1 MIDCN
6 SVLLILFVS
15 FFLPVENRLALKQ
28 MLLIRRCPSPPSG
41 GAGTIVRGNYREA
54 LRLRRRI
61 INSTSAAPAAIQM
74 IA

>member
-1 MIDCN
+1 MIDCI

-15 FFLPVENRLALKQ
+15 FFRPVENRFALKQ
-28 MLLIRRCPSPPSG
+28 MLLTHHFPSPRTG

>member
-15 FFLPVENRLALKQ
+15 FFLPVENRFALKQ
-28 MLLIRRCPSPPSG
+28 MLLTRHFPSPHTG
-41 GAGTIVRGNYREA
+41 GAGTIARDNYREA